1 MAGSSA
7 GFWQVYMSKDEG
19 QQSWRQRLEQAT
31 LRAKAQVVGVP
42 HIKEVQHGLLVATAI
57 EAFGQ
62 DARATFFIEIRSTA
76 GNVPRPDLIMLHP
89 EVGVIVIEN
98 KGITLNDIHGVDGTS
113 LHLVRDGRLKH
124 EDPFQQAERVM
135 FRLRDLIGSR
145 AELADVLFLHTAAL
159 PRIERE
165 EFESR
170 FGHRWP
176 DETLFGK
183 DCHDP
188 KSFRRHVL
196 GFSDHTQRRVRRS
209 SKLTSRAAEA
219 AMTVLSG
226 RGFVYAPRRT
236 YIDETDESLIGVQV
250 QQMELALK
258 EATAQ
263 QKELGRA
270 DLRGTHRLFRG
281 VAGSGKSIM
290 LALSVAHTLT
300 KYREEQEGD
309 LFGAGRRKG
318 RVLVACFNKTL
329 VHYLR
334 QRIDDRFGRLAWDKP
349 ADDELVVRHFEG
361 LVRLLGEQVPSLRT
375 TLTFRQKEQRAKVLC
390 DLIDT
395 LPDADREKVL
405 FDAVYADEAQD
416 LIPEEFE
423 LLMRLARK
431 DAKGNQTLVLFY
443 DNAQNIY
450 GVPTPVWSK
459 IGINIV
465 GRTVFLDQCL
475 RNTNQT
481 LMFAF
486 NVLVGAF
493 AAEGVRVKTRQF
505 ADVESLRGRDLIE
518 EVDGRFQIK
527 FAPRTGPL
535 PFVRVYESRAA
546 EIDGTVEAVR
556 RLVANHKVVPSDIL
570 ILYNSHH
577 EYADALGIKL
587 AEVLGGEGRVR
598 FVDSAHN
605 ENKNFPL
612 IEDGVLTVSTIASAK
627 GYDAPVVFM
636 LGVDHLRVDRTEDR
650 ALFYVGTTRAKLHL
664 VASGVRQ
671 ATETLLD
678 EAEKAAKILAGKGD
692 VTARAAISSK
702 PPTAG
707 QRSPPPLPVAAAGK
721 VPSALEKTI
730 RAGKV
735 CKHCGGARL
744 HAQHGKFGYFFRC
757 VDCTEN
763 TAMDLTCSKCGKRG
777 KGRKAKNDF
786 FRECDPCKHSEL
798 YHVNVPLNS
807 LFE

>member
-1 MAGSSA
+1 M
-7 GFWQVYMSKDEG
+7 
-19 QQSWRQRLEQAT
+19 
-31 LRAKAQVVGVP
+31 P
-42 HIKEVQHGLLVATAI
+42 NIKEVQHGLLVTTAL
-57 EAFGQ
+57 EAFG
-62 DARATFFIEIRSTA
+62 DSPAATLFIEIRSTA
-76 GNVPRPDLIMLHP
+76 GNVPRPDLILLHP
-89 EVGVIVIEN
+89 HVGVLVIEN
-98 KGITLNDIHGVDGTS
+98 KGVSLTDIHGVEGTS
-113 LHLVRDGRLKH
+113 LHLIRDGRLKH
-124 EDPFQQAERVM
+124 EDPFHQAERVM
-135 FRLRDLIGSR
+135 FRLKDLIGPR
-145 AELADVLFLHTAAL
+145 AELSDVLFLHTAAL
-159 PRIERE
+159 PRISRHA
-165 EFESR
+165 FDSR
-170 FGHRWP
+170 FDIKWP
-176 DETLFGK
+176 DETLFAEECQDAK
-183 DCHDP
+183 R
-188 KSFRRHVL
+188 FRSHIV
-196 GFSDHTQRRVRRS
+196 GFSDHTLRRVTRKT
-209 SKLTSRAAEA
+209 KLTPRAAEA
-219 AMTVLSG
+219 AMTILSG
-226 RGFVYAPRRT
+226 RGFVYAPRRM
-236 YIDETDESLIGVQV
+236 YIEETDERLIGVQV

-300 KYREEQEGD
+300 KYREERHDD
-309 LFGAGRRKG
+309 LFGGGGGRKS

-361 LVRLLGEQVPSLRT
+361 LVRLLGEQAPSLRT
-375 TLTFRQKEQRAKVLC
+375 NLTFRQKEQRAKALC
-390 DLIDT
+390 DLIDK
-395 LPDADREKVL
+395 LPDAARENVL

-416 LIPEEFE
+416 LLPVEFE

-481 LMFAF
+481 LLFAF
-486 NVLVGAF
+486 NVLVGTF
-493 AAEGVRVKTRQF
+493 AAEGVRVQTRQF
-505 ADVESLRGRDLIE
+505 ADVESLRQRDLIE
-518 EVDGRFQIK
+518 EKEGRFEIK

-535 PFVRVYESRAA
+535 PFVRAYESRAA

-556 RLVANHKVVPSDIL
+556 RLVANHKVVLSDIL

-577 EYADALGIKL
+577 EYAEALRPKL
-587 AEVLGGEGRVR
+587 TAILGGDGRVR

-605 ENKNFPL
+605 EKKNYPL

-627 GYDAPVVFM
+627 GYDAPIVFM
-636 LGVDHLRVDRTEDR
+636 LGVDHLRADRTEDR

-671 ATETLLD
+671 PTLTLLD
-678 EAEKAAKILAGKGD
+678 EAEKAAGVLSGKANAP
-692 VTARAAISSK
+692 VEAKAS
-702 PPTAG
+702 PL
-707 QRSPPPLPVAAAGK
+707 PPPLPRRQAA
-721 VPSALEKTI
+721 SAVSPPPQTPATPDRMKPQKI
-730 RAGKV
+730 
-735 CKHCGGARL
+735 CKHCGSARL
-744 HAQHGKFGYFFRC
+744 HAQYGKFGYFFRC
-757 VDCTEN
+757 VDCTQN
-763 TAMDLTCSKCGKRG
+763 TAIDLTCPVCGKRG
-777 KGRKAKNDF
+777 KVRKAGNDF
-786 FRECDPCKHSEL
+786 FRECEACKHSEL
-798 YHVNVPLNS
+798 HHANVPLGS